1 MILVSIVPSRLR
13 FVERGQVWSR
23 STRLAQDS
31 RGILVIL
38 GISGGLSRRNC
49 QDMPNPRGY
58 CGSDR
63 EGARRQAANITRNNP
78 SCRTTGS
85 ITGWWVGFARKVI
98 FHGLLSLNVGSS
110 EEWSGRDCW
119 DIRRDAIGFQVP
131 SQDSE
136 EVAGIHRRENEP
148 GPVVGPRCFSFC
160 WVINISFQTV
170 RVLLQLRET

>member
-1 MILVSIVPSRLR
+1 MICVSIVPSRLR
-13 FVERGQVWSR
+13 FVERGQVRSR

-49 QDMPNPRGY
+49 QDMPKPRGH
-58 CGSDR
+58 CGFDR
-63 EGARRQAANITRNNP
+63 EGARRQAENTARNNP

-85 ITGWWVGFARKVI
+85 ITGWYVHFARRGI
-98 FHGLLSLNVGSS
+98 FHALLSLNVASS

-119 DIRRDAIGFQVP
+119 DVRKDVVGVQVP

-136 EVAGIHRRENEP
+136 EAAGIYRRENKP
-148 GPVVGPRCFSFC
+148 GSVVGPRRSHS
-160 WVINISFQTV
+160 VG
-170 RVLLQLRET
+170 